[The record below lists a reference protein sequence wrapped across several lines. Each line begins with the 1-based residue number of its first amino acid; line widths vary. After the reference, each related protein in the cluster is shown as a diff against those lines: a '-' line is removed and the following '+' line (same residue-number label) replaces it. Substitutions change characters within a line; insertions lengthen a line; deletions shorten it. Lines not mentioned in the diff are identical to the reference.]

1 MTGLYLVDE
10 VQPREREVVT
20 LVQSSPVIALYIAP
34 AAQILVLAVEV
45 LVLDEVVVVVG
56 VVFVVVVLVG
66 VGVFVA
72 VSVGVVV
79 PVCDV
84 SRALRVIGPTLPS
97 GTRPLLSWNDWM
109 ACIDFLPIT
118 PSTTKLGEG
127 FITLFSTTCILIR
140 SWRVSILVGKEV

>member
-56 VVFVVVVLVG
+56 VVFVVVMLVG
-66 VGVFVA
+66 VD
-72 VSVGVVV
+72 VV

-84 SRALRVIGPTLPS
+84 SRALRVIGPILPS
-97 GTRPLLSWNDWM
+97 GTRPLLSWNDWI

>member
-1 MTGLYLVDE
+1 M
-10 VQPREREVVT
+10 
-20 LVQSSPVIALYIAP
+20 
-34 AAQILVLAVEV
+34 VLTVEV
-45 LVLDEVVVVVG
+45 LVLDEVVVG
-56 VVFVVVVLVG
+56 V
-66 VGVFVA
+66 VFVA

-118 PSTTKLGEG
+118 PSTTRLGEG